1 MASHPSEAPIPRISF
16 TDHPAS
22 VGETYAEHLRAASG
36 FGFAMIG
43 GGIAC
48 LVHGLLPFLF
58 TTVGSRTIGVLHDR
72 MIANRRRPTA
82 SPAAESVPPVE
93 PKRRHSAAA

>member
-1 MASHPSEAPIPRISF
+1 MAQPGGRRHLSEAPIPRISF

-22 VGETYAEHLRAASG
+22 VGESYAEHLRAASG
-36 FGFAMIG
+36 FGLAMIG

-48 LVHGLLPFLF
+48 LIHGVLPFLF

-72 MIANRRRPTA
+72 MIANRSRRPGA
-82 SPAAESVPPVE
+82 LPVAGNMA
-93 PKRRHSAAA
+93 PN

>member
-1 MASHPSEAPIPRISF
+1 
-16 TDHPAS
+16 
-22 VGETYAEHLRAASG
+22 
-36 FGFAMIG
+36 MIG

-72 MIANRRRPTA
+72 MIANRRRRPTP
-82 SPAAESVPPVE
+82 SHAAEGVAS
-93 PKRRHSAAA
+93 H